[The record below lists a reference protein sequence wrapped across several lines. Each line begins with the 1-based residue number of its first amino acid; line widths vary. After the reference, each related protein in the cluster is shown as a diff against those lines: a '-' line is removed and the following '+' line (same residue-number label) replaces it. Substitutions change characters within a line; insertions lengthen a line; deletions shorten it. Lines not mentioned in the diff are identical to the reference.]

1 MLNIL
6 LFITVVLIWGS
17 TWLAVKFQVGVVAP
31 EASVAYRM
39 GSAAVLMFL
48 WALWRRQSLRIAG
61 RDHLFLLLQGALI
74 FSTNFF
80 MFYHAAGYLTTGLIA
95 VIFSTASALT
105 ILFTC
110 LLQRRPPSGRV
121 LLGAAFGISGIAVI
135 FWPQLAGLSWSSD
148 IGRGILFS
156 CGGTICFSL
165 GSIVGARN
173 RTIGYP
179 LQSSM
184 AWAMFYGTLLLSAA
198 VLLSGSSFTFDP
210 GFAYVSSLLY
220 LSIIGSV
227 LAFAA
232 YFALLG
238 RIEADRA
245 TYVTVLSP
253 IVALSLSTLFEGYQ
267 WTAPGIFGV
276 ALTLIGNVL
285 VLRKARPAAHRVIAP
300 QIHTPRK

>member
-17 TWLAVKFQVGVVAP
+17 TWLAVKFQLGVVAP
-31 EASVAYRM
+31 EASIAYRI

-48 WALWRRQSLRIAG
+48 WALWRRQSLRFAG

-74 FSTNFF
+74 FSINFF
-80 MFYHAAGYLTTGLIA
+80 MFYRATGYLTTGLIA
-95 VIFSTASALT
+95 LINSTASALT
-105 ILFTC
+105 ILVTC

-135 FWPQLAGLSWSSD
+135 FWPQLAGLNWSSEV
-148 IGRGILFS
+148 GRGILFS
-156 CGGTICFSL
+156 CGGTVCFSL

-173 RTIGYP
+173 RTAGYP
-179 LQSSM
+179 LQSNM
-184 AWAMFYGTLLLSAA
+184 GWAMFYGTLLLSAV
-198 VLLSGSSFTFDP
+198 VLISGRKFSFDP

-227 LAFAA
+227 VAFAA

-238 RIEADRA
+238 RIEAERA
-245 TYVTVLSP
+245 TYVSVLFP
-253 IVALSLSTLFEGYQ
+253 IVALSLSTLFEGYH
-267 WTAPGIFGV
+267 WTWPAVVGV
-276 ALTLIGNVL
+276 GLTLMGNVL
-285 VLRKARPAAHRVIAP
+285 VLRKARPTAQRVIVP
-300 QIHTPRK
+300 VVQTPRR